1 MNDQI
6 NKLMRL
12 LEKIRR
18 GRGEEG
24 GREGGRERRGGEE
37 VRGGE
42 EKRTLSYIRREDKL
56 KDEINEL
63 NVLLEKVCCVG
74 RRGEEREGE
83 EEGVRGEKKKRG
95 VEEWNERRKLS
106 GPSSSPCCPT
116 NVFFVLSFS
125 LLFIFFLSYFFLSG
139 FSSSFIA
146 GKNKPRRERAHGR
159 GSRAPRHH
167 PRQDR
172 CCSQLHN

>member
-1 MNDQI
+1 M
-6 NKLMRL
+6 
-12 LEKIRR
+12 
-18 GRGEEG
+18 
-24 GREGGRERRGGEE
+24 
-37 VRGGE
+37 RGGE

-125 LLFIFFLSYFFLSG
+125 LLFIFFLSYFLSLWFL
-139 FSSSFIA
+139 FFVYCR
-146 GKNKPRRERAHGR
+146 KEQTKERTSTWER
-159 GSRAPRHH
+159 FEGSTPPSKTR
-167 PRQDR
+167 
-172 CCSQLHN
+172 SLLFTTTQLN